1 MREIRIG
8 DLDKRIAAFLLNLK
22 NAKDSLIEL
31 RIDDPQGHMIA
42 ATAPGPAAASDPPA
56 SIGAGGESGLNG
68 PWRLASGTQVLE
80 ISVAIPDPDRA
91 GAPLGRLTAL
101 YDWRRMTAELDQMSA
116 ALHEMGLDVE
126 LLVSN
131 DSGEV
136 IGGALRA
143 ESATPLGSDLRSL
156 RWNLEKEVSNP
167 TGAGFVVDRG
177 ARALVG
183 YRRLPGGDPRWTLL
197 VAQPLSKA
205 LAPVRSMT
213 RNLALALSA
222 VLAVGLALAALLA
235 DRVAR
240 PLRELTLAAKQI
252 ASGEAT
258 VPVVSTT
265 SRDEVGE
272 LAAAFNQM
280 AVDLRRAQSEVL
292 EAAKFAFVG
301 ELAAGVAHQVR
312 TALGVLRS
320 SAQLLAP
327 ARDSSDAETRELIQ
341 IMHDEL
347 DHLAAVVNQL
357 VNLGRPRELAIE
369 PTGLAGVVARAA
381 EFVDPQA
388 RAKGVTIRRAD
399 NGLDPL
405 ALCDEEQ
412 IYQVALNLLVNAV
425 QLSPSGGEVVLG
437 LLPLHERCV
446 GFEVR
451 DQGPGIA
458 EELREKIFQ
467 PFFTRRE
474 GGIGLGLTLVQRVVR
489 EHGGRLSVQSEVG
502 KGSVFRVELPAAER
516 ET

>member
-1 MREIRIG
+1 M
-8 DLDKRIAAFLLNLK
+8 
-22 NAKDSLIEL
+22 
-31 RIDDPQGHMIA
+31 
-42 ATAPGPAAASDPPA
+42 
-56 SIGAGGESGLNG
+56 
-68 PWRLASGTQVLE
+68 
-80 ISVAIPDPDRA
+80 AIPDPDR
-91 GAPLGRLTAL
+91 GATPLGRLTAL

-131 DSGEV
+131 DSGVV
-136 IGGALRA
+136 IGGALRGDT
-143 ESATPLGSDLRSL
+143 ATPVDSDLRSL
-156 RWNLEKEVSNP
+156 RWDLERELHKP
-167 TGAGFVVDRG
+167 TDAGYVVDRG
-177 ARALVG
+177 ARALIG
-183 YRRLPGGDPRWTLL
+183 YRRLPGGDPSWTLL

-213 RNLALALSA
+213 RSLALALGA

-235 DRVAR
+235 DRIAR
-240 PLRELTLAAKQI
+240 PLRELTLAARKI

-280 AVDLRRAQSEVL
+280 AVDLRRAQSELL

-327 ARDSSDAETRELIQ
+327 ARESSDAETRELIQ

-347 DHLAAVVNQL
+347 DHLAGVVNRL

-369 PTGLAGVVARAA
+369 ATGLARVVNRAA

-388 RAKGVTIRRAD
+388 RAKGVTIRRPD
-399 NGLDPL
+399 NGMDPL

-437 LLPLHERCV
+437 LLPIHERRV

-489 EHGGRLSVQSEVG
+489 EHGGRLAVESEVG
-502 KGSVFRVELPAAER
+502 KGSVFRVELPAAEG